1 MDNHFL
7 VETIWVIYTYGIR
20 ILAWGLAISFLI
32 LIVGS
37 GCGRRILRLAFLA
50 VAVFAL
56 WVAMWVGAE
65 YGYNAWQSIPD
76 PPDEAF
82 SDTGPIFFLL
92 VGWLPSLVILGTAY
106 LVLRLCWQV
115 FAPKAPI
122 QEIDTSQAVNTVD
135 RPLDDGNP
143 YQSPGGSEAT

>member
-7 VETIWVIYTYGIR
+7 VETIWVICTYGGR

-37 GCGRRILRLAFLA
+37 GCARRILRLAFLA
-50 VAVFAL
+50 VAVFVL
-56 WVAMWVGAE
+56 WVAMWVSAE

-76 PPDEAF
+76 RTDEAF

-92 VGWLPSLVILGTAY
+92 AGWLPSLAILGSAY
-106 LVLRLCWQV
+106 LMLRLCWQ
-115 FAPKAPI
+115 ACTPKAQV
-122 QEIDTSQAVNTVD
+122 QEIDTSQSIDTVD
-135 RPLDDGNP
+135 RRPDNANP
-143 YQSPGGSEAT
+143 YQSP